1 MKKKDKYTFTD
12 IFTSYECSEII
23 KIHYICE
30 LSEKLFSVM
39 SKKIEENAGGFQSV
53 ENALSRTEH
62 YIEEN
67 QKSLT
72 IILIAIIVI
81 VGGYLGYK
89 KFYLEPANRD
99 ALASMYMAE
108 SYFEQDSFRL
118 ALEGDG
124 EEYGFLDIID
134 EFGVTKAANLAHYYA
149 GICYMRTGN
158 HEEAIEY
165 LEQFDADDIM
175 IATVALGAIGDCY
188 LELDDKEKAAAIYM
202 KAGARKKNS
211 FTSPIYLKKAGLVLQ
226 DLGQYDKALKAF
238 NTIKKEYPNTDEG
251 KVIDKYITALEI
263 KMK

>member
-1 MKKKDKYTFTD
+1 
-12 IFTSYECSEII
+12 
-23 KIHYICE
+23 
-30 LSEKLFSVM
+30 M
-39 SKKIEENAGGFQSV
+39 SKKIEENPTGFQSV
-53 ENALSRTEH
+53 ENALSRTEQ

-72 IILIAIIVI
+72 IILIAIVVV

-89 KFYLEPANRD
+89 KFYLQPANTE
-99 ALASMYMAE
+99 ALASMYIAE
-108 SYFEQDSFRL
+108 NYFEQDSFLL

-134 EFGVTKAANLAHYYA
+134 EFGVTKTANLAHYYA

-158 HEEAIEY
+158 FEEAIEY
-165 LEQFDADDIM
+165 LEQFDADDIL
-175 IATVALGAIGDCY
+175 IASVALGAIGDCY
-188 LELDDKEKAAAIYM
+188 IELDDKEKAVTFYL

-226 DLGQYDKALKAF
+226 DLEQYDKALKAF
-238 NTIKKEYPNTDEG
+238 NTIKKDYPDTDEG
-251 KVIDKYITALEI
+251 KVIDKYITVLET